1 MTTPDRF
8 GKFSGVD
15 YNPSGEVSRELAREA
30 APSTRPARGLQNQ
43 RDRARAINMARGAGN
58 ALDRTARGV
67 QPAGRGSQMLGA
79 AARGAMRAPD
89 SRVRA
94 AGAVVNRVV
103 QAHDVAAANGVDI
116 PGRARDFVGR
126 VTQRIQ
132 QRPAR
137 ERGFFTKLTQKFGNR
152 AHSLPE
158 EGENVAQYGER
169 MMTAERDE
177 RLAANEQVD
186 QDSLARG
193 GASGGVSRP
202 ALGAAQPGRPGAI
215 ARRQTDA
222 VDVRDMDAFI
232 ASSRKLGAAIAADES
247 PQQPDVID
255 GEVVA
260 VHEIDTATR
269 PQTMRDRR
277 INDNGATARTAQE
290 LVVLERDFDAIDAQ
304 HDFATTAGTYAV
316 VDDAD
321 VDARTRAHTQAA
333 RDAATKRKNTAQR
346 DRMFDEFNNNEFG
359 GNTWVNRVQ
368 EHLREREGDVAPI
381 TVAAPLALEAG
392 AGGSGDGAGGG
403 VNNVAAG
410 GADAG
415 DDGVEGQ
422 AIDPDNQAHLDA
434 MREASRTLQRDAAR
448 TWAET
453 DAKNNPFNA
462 ENIDKPT
469 SQARDQMRKSHDR
482 YAGMMMMSAIAP
494 LRNGIN
500 AESIV
505 GVAGSLAVM
514 WALSPKFREFTE
526 PYLDK
531 LIRGNDAHAEDKAA
545 DEKKGFLRKSL
556 DDRKRSAK
564 RAAQHIFGAK
574 SAAKRMQSSDPAHAP
589 YQVDSAAT
597 QLVNLSEN
605 AYEAMREPKANEEV
619 ILRKYGK
626 LTDEL
631 ERDWEDQGLNRKDV
645 YERARWI
652 VGQQMLDD
660 PTVASRY
667 IDTATGNVHMSDNVE
682 RRTRTKD
689 GWLNAGA
696 WDGRW
701 VAGVNHDVEIGRS
714 AKFFTPR
721 GPRTPAYHAMCAE
734 ASMTNVMRTCMRD
747 SLSEKVGFNEF
758 TTTMAVMT
766 PRNEEFGDV
775 IDTINVNGVSYPS
788 ARGVQ
793 TMQSLRA
800 AMRADGLTQQEMN
813 AALQEGMDNAMQK
826 MYEEYPEQMQQYE
839 SRLQQIN
846 GGEHETAD
854 SMRRRQ
860 SARVLTDPDKYLHS
874 GAGAHVTRA
883 QPAEHIATG
892 MADYRAQQQEA
903 SAPAAEHAQDGGQS
917 EHDDDAQRDAA
928 DTSVPHAG
936 AAPAEPVEDAQ
947 DVQLINNAPDE
958 TASHPYGKD
967 MVKQA
972 MSEQRRAREQ
982 EARNRRR
989 AAQNAA
995 RQQHATDNT
1004 PEL

>member
-43 RDRARAINMARGAGN
+43 RERARAINMARGAGN

-67 QPAGRGSQMLGA
+67 QPAGRGSEMLGA

-152 AHSLPE
+152 AHSVPE

-177 RLAANEQVD
+177 RLVVSEQPA

-193 GASGGVSRP
+193 DAGGGVSRP
-202 ALGAAQPGRPGAI
+202 SLGAAQPDRPNVI

-222 VDVRDMDAFI
+222 VDVHDMDAFI
-232 ASSRKLGAAIAADES
+232 ASSRELGAAIAVDEL

-260 VHEIDTATR
+260 VHERDTPAR

-304 HDFATTAGTYAV
+304 YDFATTAGTFAV
-316 VDDAD
+316 VDDAGID
-321 VDARTRAHTQAA
+321 GRTRAHTQTA
-333 RDAATKRKNTAQR
+333 RDAATKRKTAAQR
-346 DRMFDEFNNNEFG
+346 DRMFDEFKDNEFG
-359 GNTWVNRVQ
+359 GDAWVTRVQ
-368 EHLREREGDVAPI
+368 ENLREREGDTAPI

-392 AGGSGDGAGGG
+392 AGGSGDGAGGD

-415 DDGVEGQ
+415 GGGVEEGGTQGQ
-422 AIDPDNQAHLDA
+422 AIDPNNQAHVDA
-434 MREASRTLQRDAAR
+434 MREATRALQRDAAR

-469 SQARDQMRKSHDR
+469 SQARDQMCKSHDR

-494 LRNGIN
+494 LRNGVN

-531 LIRGNDAHAEDKAA
+531 LIRGNDTHAEAKAA

-574 SAAKRMQSSDPAHAP
+574 SEAKRMQSSDPAHAP

-667 IDTATGNVHMSDNVE
+667 IDTATSNVHMSDNVE
-682 RRTRTKD
+682 HRTRTED
-689 GWLNAGA
+689 GWSSVRA

-721 GPRTPAYHAMCAE
+721 GPRTPQYHAMCAE
-734 ASMTNVMRTCMRD
+734 ASMTNVMRTCMQG

-766 PRNEEFGDV
+766 PQAEEFGDV

-813 AALQEGMDNAMQK
+813 AALQEGMNKAMQT

-874 GAGAHVTRA
+874 SARVTRA

-892 MADYRAQQQEA
+892 MADYRAQQHKAPE
-903 SAPAAEHAQDGGQS
+903 PAAEHAQDSGQS
-917 EHDDDAQRDAA
+917 EHGSDAQRDTAA
-928 DTSVPHAG
+928 TSAQHAS
-936 AAPAEPVEDAQ
+936 AAPTESVEDAQ
-947 DVQLINNAPDE
+947 DVQLIDDAPDE
-958 TASHPYGKD
+958 DTPRPHGED
-967 MVKQA
+967 MAKRA
-972 MSEQRRAREQ
+972 MAERRTQ
-982 EARNRRR
+982 EERNRRR

-995 RQQHATDNT
+995 RQQHDTDNT